1 VATVRWTQRAL
12 GDLREINDFIARD
25 SERAAE
31 AMVDRLQ
38 RAPDRLAVFPESG
51 RVMPEFPKL
60 RYREIIVAS
69 YRILYRIEVDTVWI
83 AAIVHGRRLLDKEH
97 EVL

>member
-1 VATVRWTQRAL
+1 MATVRWTQRAL

-38 RAPDRLAVFPESG
+38 RAPDRLALFPESG

-60 RYREIIVAS
+60 RYREIIIAS

-83 AAIVHGRRLLDKEH
+83 AAVVHGRRQLS
-97 EVL
+97 EVPEGS